1 MANDDRL
8 GAEALR
14 KQKLRDVANAPSRFF
29 SKGWIATPSSR
40 RLPTPN
46 QRSRESTRVNIDLK
60 QLEGLLKVL
69 EERDISEFEFEDEKA
84 RVHVKRG
91 QPVVASV
98 YPGHGPTIP
107 NAMGS
112 VPDAAAAAKQE
123 GGVFVTC
130 PFVGTFYRSPSPD
143 APPFVDVG
151 STIKPGQ
158 PLCIVEAMKLMNEIE
173 AEFSGV
179 VLECLVETGSP
190 VEFGQK
196 LFRVKKI

>member
-1 MANDDRL
+1 
-8 GAEALR
+8 
-14 KQKLRDVANAPSRFF
+14 
-29 SKGWIATPSSR
+29 
-40 RLPTPN
+40 
-46 QRSRESTRVNIDLK
+46 VNIDLK

-84 RVHVKRG
+84 RIHLKRG
-91 QPVVASV
+91 QPVIATVHAHA
-98 YPGHGPTIP
+98 PAQNHLPAIP
-107 NAMGS
+107 SSMGS
-112 VPDAAAAAKQE
+112 VRDASVAATQE
-123 GGVFVTC
+123 GGVFVTS

-158 PLCIVEAMKLMNEIE
+158 ALCIVEAMKLMNEIE
-173 AEFSGV
+173 AEFAGV

>member
-1 MANDDRL
+1 M
-8 GAEALR
+8 
-14 KQKLRDVANAPSRFF
+14 
-29 SKGWIATPSSR
+29 
-40 RLPTPN
+40 
-46 QRSRESTRVNIDLK
+46 NIDLK
-60 QLEGLLKVL
+60 QLDGLLKVL

-91 QPVVASV
+91 QPVIASV
-98 YPGHGPTIP
+98 YPAHLPAGAHGPTIP

-123 GGVFVTC
+123 GGTFVTS

-173 AEFSGV
+173 SEVSGTIIE
-179 VLECLVETGSP
+179 LLRENGKP
-190 VEFGQK
+190 VEYGER
-196 LFRVKKI
+196 LFKVRKS